1 MGDSQIPIGS
11 AFWVVLAGVLWG
23 TVVVI
28 VRVLVQEVDASLIAF
43 TRILMA
49 GLVLTS
55 ILLLRRGTK
64 ISVPSWRYTILAA
77 LAIGLN
83 YLLFTM
89 GLRHTLASAGAMV
102 VQSEVVFLALL
113 SVLFLGDS
121 FGRKKAIGMTMAL
134 AGVIMITW
142 NGEDLGV
149 LLGSR
154 YFLGNVTIFV
164 AGLFWAIYVFFQK
177 KLTSGQGILSS
188 LSPIFLLAAL
198 FLFPFSIPSLGGL
211 ARLTAVQVLAL
222 LYLGILCTAFGYM
235 FLARG
240 MRKISASTAGVLT
253 TVMPVT
259 SVILAV
265 AFLEELLTIYI
276 VVGAFLDLVGV
287 TLVVQDENSPP

>member
-55 ILLLRRGTK
+55 ILVLKRGTD
-64 ISVPSWRYTILAA
+64 ISIPSWKYTVLAA
-77 LAIGLN
+77 LGISLN

-89 GLRHTLASAGAMV
+89 GLRHTSASAGAMV

-113 SVLFLGDS
+113 SVLFLGDR
-121 FGRKKAIGMTMAL
+121 FGRKKAIGMIMAL
-134 AGVIMITW
+134 AGVFMITW
-142 NGEDLGV
+142 NGEDLDV
-149 LLGSR
+149 LLGSG
-154 YFLGNVTIFV
+154 YFLGNLTIFV

-177 KLTSGQGILSS
+177 KSISGQDVLAS

-198 FLFPFSIPSLGGL
+198 VLFPFSIPSLGGL
-211 ARLTAVQVLAL
+211 ARLTAIQVLAM

-240 MRKISASTAGVLT
+240 MEKISASTAGVLT

-259 SVILAV
+259 SVVLAV
-265 AFLEELLTIYI
+265 AFLDELLTIYI
-276 VVGAFLDLVGV
+276 VVGAFFTLIGV
-287 TLVVQDENSPP
+287 TLVVQDESSPP